1 MGVERERDLLA
12 TARRYGM
19 RIVGPNCLGVVS
31 TAADLNATFMR
42 RIPRKGSLA
51 VASQSGGVGVVIA
64 DEASRRGLGISDF
77 VSLGNKIDVS
87 GNDLLR
93 YWAGDADTRVVLM
106 YLESIGDPRR
116 FARIARTVSRRMP
129 LVALKAGRSTAGQ
142 RGARS
147 HTAALAT
154 DDDRVDAL
162 FAHTGV
168 IRANTLDQLLDVG
181 ALLVAQ
187 PAPAGRRVAL
197 IGNAG
202 GPLILAAD
210 AASANGLEVVELSGE
225 LRRRLGALVPD
236 AATVRNPVDLL
247 ATVTSRRLLR
257 VLDAIADSGEVDAC
271 VVVSVNLAGED
282 TAPLELDW
290 SHPLV
295 PAAAVLF
302 AGASG
307 AGSMP
312 RYPTPER
319 AVEAVA
325 LAADRGAWLAATAED
340 RVTATSADLLALR
353 RSTRLAL
360 DHTPGHE
367 WLGLDETMTLLHELG
382 LPVAP
387 WATGAS
393 AAACAR
399 EARRMGFPCVLKADV
414 AGVVHKSEAGAVVLG
429 VHSAAAVRRTFGD
442 FRRRFGRRLRHVVVQ
457 RQVSPGV
464 ELLIG
469 GVRDPAIGPLV
480 VVAAGGTDAEVL
492 DDRSVTLAP
501 VTELQARRA
510 VERLRMFP
518 LLRGARGRPVVPI
531 EPIVQA
537 VARIGLLMATV
548 PEIAELDLNPVI
560 AGPDGC
566 VVVDARIALAR
577 PILRPLRQLRQTA
590 LRARTS
596 TRQP

>member
-1 MGVERERDLLA
+1 MSDLDAVPDLAVIAVPAASVVEVVADCGRAGVRAAVVVSAGFAEQGADGVERERALLA

-31 TAADLNATFMR
+31 TAAGLNATFMR
-42 RIPRKGSLA
+42 RVPRTGSLA

-64 DEASRRGLGISDF
+64 DEASRRELGISDF

-93 YWAGDADTRVVLM
+93 YWADDPDTRVVLM

-154 DDDRVDAL
+154 DDAGVDAL

-225 LRRRLGALVPD
+225 LRRRLRALVPE
-236 AATVRNPVDLL
+236 AASVGNPVDLL
-247 ATVTSRRLLR
+247 ATVTSSQLLR
-257 VLDAIADSGEVDAC
+257 VLEAVADSGEVDAC
-271 VVVSVNLAGED
+271 VVVSVNLAGEE

-295 PAAAVLF
+295 PAVAVLF

-325 LAADRGAWLAATAED
+325 LAADRGAWLAATADD
-340 RVTATSADLLALR
+340 RVTATAR
-353 RSTRLAL
+353 RPPGRCAAAPVWPSTTRQ
-360 DHTPGHE
+360 DTE
-367 WLGLDETMTLLHELG
+367 WLGLDETMTLLDELG

-387 WATGAS
+387 WAAAAS

-399 EARRMGFPCVLKADV
+399 EARRIGFPCVLKADV
-414 AGVVHKSEAGAVVLG
+414 AGVVHKSEAGAVVVG
-429 VHSAAAVRRTFGD
+429 VHSAAAVRRTVGE
-442 FRRRFGRRLRHVVVQ
+442 FRQRFGRRLRRVLVQ
-457 RQVSPGV
+457 RQVPRRR
-464 ELLIG
+464 
-469 GVRDPAIGPLV
+469 RD
-480 VVAAGGTDAEVL
+480 
-492 DDRSVTLAP
+492 
-501 VTELQARRA
+501 ARR
-510 VERLRMFP
+510 R
-518 LLRGARGRPVVPI
+518 RP
-531 EPIVQA
+531 
-537 VARIGLLMATV
+537 
-548 PEIAELDLNPVI
+548 
-560 AGPDGC
+560 
-566 VVVDARIALAR
+566 
-577 PILRPLRQLRQTA
+577 
-590 LRARTS
+590 
-596 TRQP
+596 

>member
-1 MGVERERDLLA
+1 M
-12 TARRYGM
+12 
-19 RIVGPNCLGVVS
+19 
-31 TAADLNATFMR
+31 
-42 RIPRKGSLA
+42 
-51 VASQSGGVGVVIA
+51 
-64 DEASRRGLGISDF
+64 
-77 VSLGNKIDVS
+77 
-87 GNDLLR
+87 
-93 YWAGDADTRVVLM
+93 
-106 YLESIGDPRR
+106 
-116 FARIARTVSRRMP
+116 
-129 LVALKAGRSTAGQ
+129 
-142 RGARS
+142 
-147 HTAALAT
+147 
-154 DDDRVDAL
+154 
-162 FAHTGV
+162 
-168 IRANTLDQLLDVG
+168 
-181 ALLVAQ
+181 
-187 PAPAGRRVAL
+187 
-197 IGNAG
+197 
-202 GPLILAAD
+202 
-210 AASANGLEVVELSGE
+210 
-225 LRRRLGALVPD
+225 
-236 AATVRNPVDLL
+236 
-247 ATVTSRRLLR
+247 
-257 VLDAIADSGEVDAC
+257 LDAIADSGEVDAC
-271 VVVSVNLAGED
+271 VVVSVNLAGEE

-340 RVTATSADLLALR
+340 RVNATAADLLALR

-360 DHTPGHE
+360 DHTPEHE
-367 WLGLDETMTLLHELG
+367 WLGLDETMTLLDELG

-399 EARRMGFPCVLKADV
+399 EARRIGFPCVLKADV
-414 AGVVHKSEAGAVVLG
+414 AGVVHKSEAGAVVVG
-429 VHSAAAVRRTFGD
+429 VHSAAGVRRTVGE
-442 FRRRFGRRLRHVVVQ
+442 FRQRFGRRLRHVVVQ
-457 RQVSPGV
+457 RQVPPGV
-464 ELLIG
+464 ELLVG

-537 VARIGLLMATV
+537 VERIGLLMATV

-566 VVVDARIALAR
+566 VVVDARIVLAR
-577 PILRPLRQLRQTA
+577 PILRPLRQLRQTT
-590 LRARTS
+590 LPTRTS
-596 TRQP
+596 TRRP